1 MKTSSTTVA
10 ADHGGGNDSATPG
23 PARLSFPRLV
33 PANATS
39 IAAEVFDGCKMTP
52 AGPDRAR
59 PAGVQL
65 IGVREPQ
72 DDQRIALHEIAGH
85 ALVCRLLGSNEIGGV
100 TCDPGADFA
109 GLMWGPAH
117 DRNAKF
123 QSQDAASICAIIE
136 PTMPAPGEPRVAAAD
151 VYLQVHTRVIEMV
164 AGSVAEAMFLPGE
177 PWPAESDRSQER
189 ALASLICS
197 SPESIETFIGFC
209 RAEATALL
217 RPREY
222 IARALTKELLSRRT
236 MTGTQ
241 VDEAIAA
248 AVAAKSVEDERQ
260 RRAAW
265 HDLTQRAEAFEK
277 DRGRQ

>member
-1 MKTSSTTVA
+1 MK
-10 ADHGGGNDSATPG
+10 H
-23 PARLSFPRLV
+23 
-33 PANATS
+33 ATS
-39 IAAEVFDGCKMTP
+39 LVVKIARDLKVTP
-52 AGPDRAR
+52 AGLAR
-59 PAGVQL
+59 TEPAGVLL
-65 IGVREPQ
+65 IGAREPQ
-72 DDQRIALHEIAGH
+72 DDERIAMHEIGGH
-85 ALVCRLLGSNEIGGV
+85 ALVCRLLGNEIGGV

-136 PTMPAPGEPRVAAAD
+136 PTMPAPGELRAAAAD